1 MITLVDYWW
10 ENHRSGS
17 LSKLESSHTDHVEI
31 IRDNCDIGFHLLS
44 NIRNYLFYAQ
54 EFAKKCPVETNLWHP
69 ATGKNLKKRDNQNV
83 ILGRGRDCFGT
94 PSGIASD
101 IYFLDDCFKAALGSV
116 LNWKGKQAGAAVG
129 RVNQGHLGLTLR
141 TSPPPHPPPP
151 SSASVAY
158 LAWKRRSCA
167 VSVQCHPVFA
177 QNTLGGCS
185 ECAHFWNRW
194 TRLDYRGGKNGLMIE
209 RDL

>member
-1 MITLVDYWW
+1 MRTLVDYWW

-31 IRDNCDIGFHLLS
+31 IWDNCDIGFHLLS

-83 ILGRGRDCFGT
+83 ILGRGSDCFGT

-116 LNWKGKQAGAAVG
+116 LNWKGKQAGAAAVPVI
-129 RVNQGHLGLTLR
+129 RAIWVQPIHIAPTQ
-141 TSPPPHPPPP
+141 HFAP
-151 SSASVAY
+151 SSRAPLLIWRENVALVLAACSVTQFLPKTLWVGPVTHLLLLLVY
-158 LAWKRRSCA
+158 L
-167 VSVQCHPVFA
+167 VSTFVEEVNSA
-177 QNTLGGCS
+177 
-185 ECAHFWNRW
+185 
-194 TRLDYRGGKNGLMIE
+194 GL
-209 RDL
+209 